1 MKHAALLAMLTAAA
15 GAAQAQ
21 ATLPTFPTLAE
32 LDRLGREIATQA
44 CPRPQEVKSSFVP
57 NPRRPDTRDEMRS
70 TDCRGFRVAHYIAN
84 DSTPPRVLPMELVV
98 EQPLARL
105 DARLAPGASEASV
118 RAVLGAPATVRGP
131 TLGYAL
137 GTRDTLL
144 FELFEGRVRAVTWSW
159 DVD

>member
-1 MKHAALLAMLTAAA
+1 MRHAALLALLAAA

-21 ATLPTFPTLAE
+21 ATPAALAE

-70 TDCRGFRVAHYIAN
+70 TDCRGFRVAHYIVG
-84 DSTPPRVLPMELVV
+84 DSTPPRVLPMELVI
-98 EQPLARL
+98 EQPHARL
-105 DARLAPGASEASV
+105 DARIAPGATEASV
-118 RAVLGAPATVRGP
+118 RAVLGAPASARGP

-137 GTRDTLL
+137 GARDTLL

>member
-1 MKHAALLAMLTAAA
+1 VKAAALWLLLAAA
-15 GAAQAQ
+15 GAARAQ
-21 ATLPTFPTLAE
+21 ALLPSLAE

-118 RAVLGAPATVRGP
+118 RELLGAPATVRGP

-137 GTRDTLL
+137 GARDTLL